1 MSAAPRRGAAGAVTT
16 GPAIGPVTEG
26 VPELDELAGEW
37 LPADRLAHLPSLRNQ
52 WGQGHVNHDLTS
64 LSWLAFPPYSGG
76 YHTGVLR
83 IDGSPLAAERL
94 RWSPWGV
101 ERAAA
106 RGPLSV
112 HTDVRMAFEQSRLLW
127 RITLRNDSAD
137 PVAVTVEQ
145 ELLAMFARREVDWG
159 WLYGTPWN
167 AGHHHD
173 FYATERLRAEVTA
186 DRPRQVQ
193 LLPHGERWIRLGS
206 PRIPGIQRDEDSAPM
221 LLESEL
227 PDHSTPDAGR
237 VRAPGAP
244 CLVRRLVVVRGG
256 GTGGAGGPEGSEG
269 SEGAVEPIGEPSAAY
284 TVRAGTDLRVGTVA
298 LDAGDAL
305 GFEVRVDQAGAEGVI
320 ATHGN
325 HPDSAQIGL
334 AGGRLSLRI
343 GGEYVVAADPLPLG
357 GWHRVAV
364 RLGEDGAAL
373 LVGDTVVAATAPWWG
388 GRRWTASVPAGANGV
403 LLVEDALSE
412 ARSAYAFADAPDA
425 LAAEGARGVAR
436 WEVLLGPG
444 ESRELGFALEI
455 GDSAAEVAAAA
466 ASAAARFGADFAEVA
481 ERWRA
486 TWRHAFTPDNP
497 RFSGYLPTLRTEDT
511 DLARTYYLGAL
522 LAVYLRNT
530 RVSRTGPVFLT
541 GGPRLGPTTTF
552 FWDQSEFARSAAML
566 EPRGMRAWIVAALGR
581 PYDHCHSFDT
591 YNQLP
596 VGNHYAANDHALFRT
611 VTAYVAVTGD
621 TGLLAEVAGG
631 RSVLDHLRALAYR
644 PRSRRAAFGE
654 GVLVDLG
661 RDAWELLECVPNYR
675 DGVVSFNAGYAG
687 MLRSLAVLLRLL
699 GQDAEAA
706 EAEADG
712 DRLARAVLG
721 QYAGAGRWRIAHPE
735 GSDAIGH
742 CLDFALV
749 AADMTEDLSAE
760 RRDEMVGFVTGHL
773 LDGDWMRALDPQDPV
788 APFSDRPDHGAA
800 GAFAAWPGATAYGL
814 CRLGRSDVAAG
825 VLRRAHRAT
834 SGALWG
840 QAMEVTADG
849 SYRVAE
855 RGVSESG
862 ERGRGRGDGGGDRGA
877 VRGGGRGRVA
887 GRRGG
892 RGDAGDG
899 VRAAQ
904 RGAGGGVRPAGRGRV
919 GVVGVV
925 GLVSLVRLACLA
937 VVVLRPAVPP
947 RRRPGPL
954 FMPVAGRGGSFSC
967 TGAHPRCSTSSGP
980 FRSASGAGTGR
991 WWGGRGRSW

>member
-1 MSAAPRRGAAGAVTT
+1 VSAAPRTQPAAAAGT
-16 GPAIGPVTEG
+16 GPFAEG
-26 VPELDELAGEW
+26 VPVLDELAGEW
-37 LPADRLAHLPSLRNQ
+37 LPAARLAHLPSLRNQ

-83 IDGSPLAAERL
+83 IDGVPVAAERL

-101 ERAAA
+101 ERAAV
-106 RGPLSV
+106 RGPLSL
-112 HTDVRMAFEQSRLLW
+112 HTEVRMGYEQSRVMW

-137 PVAVTVEQ
+137 PVRAGVEQ
-145 ELLAMFARREVDWG
+145 ELLAMFARREADWG

-167 AGHHHD
+167 SGHHHD
-173 FYATERLRAEVTA
+173 FYATERLRAEVLA

-193 LLPHGERWIRLGS
+193 VLPHGERWIRLGS
-206 PRIPGIQRDEDSAPM
+206 PRVPGIQRDEDSAPM

-244 CLVRRLVVVRGG
+244 CLVRRLEVLR
-256 GTGGAGGPEGSEG
+256 ADGS
-269 SEGAVEPIGEPSAAY
+269 SAAVGEPTAAY

-305 GFEVRVDQAGAEGVI
+305 GFEVRVDQPGVDGVI

-334 AGGRLSLRI
+334 DGGRLSLRI
-343 GGEYVVAADPLPLG
+343 GGEYAVAAERLPVG

-364 RLGEDGAAL
+364 RVTGDGASL
-373 LVGDTVVAATAPWWG
+373 LVGDDVVAATSPWWG
-388 GRRWTASVPAGANGV
+388 GQRWRARVSGGV
-403 LLVEDALSE
+403 LLVEDGHGGKGHSGE
-412 ARSAYAFADAPDA
+412 GHSGDGYSGDGYSGDGHGPARSAYAFAEAPDA
-425 LAAEGARGVAR
+425 LVARGARGVAR
-436 WEVLLGPG
+436 WDVLLEPG
-444 ESRELGFALEI
+444 ESRELGFVLHV
-455 GDSAAEVAAAA
+455 GDSAAEVAASA
-466 ASAAARFGADFAEVA
+466 ASAAASFGDVFDEVA
-481 ERWRA
+481 RRWRA
-486 TWRHAFTPDNP
+486 TWRHAFTRDNP
-497 RFSGYLPTLRTEDT
+497 EFSGHLPTLHTDDA

-552 FWDQSEFARSAAML
+552 FWDQSEFARTAAML
-566 EPRGMRAWIVAALGR
+566 EPRGMRAWIVAALGQ

-591 YNQLP
+591 YNLLP

-611 VTAYVAVTGD
+611 VTAYTAVTGD

-631 RSVLDHLRALAYR
+631 RSVLDHLRAIAYR
-644 PRSRRAAFGE
+644 PRSRRAAFGD

-687 MLRSLAVLLRLL
+687 MLRSLGVLLRFL
-699 GQDAEAA
+699 GEEAEAVA
-706 EAEADG
+706 AEADG

-721 QYAGAGRWRIAHPE
+721 QYAGDGRWRIAHPE
-735 GSDAIGH
+735 GAEVIGH

-749 AADMTEDLSAE
+749 AADMAEDLPAE
-760 RRDEMVGFVTGHL
+760 QREEMVAFVTGHL
-773 LDGDWMRALDPQDPV
+773 LDGDWMRALDPHDPI

-814 CRLGRSDVAAG
+814 CRLGRPDIAAD

-840 QAMEVTADG
+840 QAMEVTPDG

-855 RGVSESG
+855 RGVSNRESVAAVAVTEAVIAG
-862 ERGRGRGDGGGDRGA
+862 LFGVEASVSSLGGA
-877 VRGGGRGRVA
+877 VEGALLTEYGRLS
-887 GRRGG
+887 
-892 RGDAGDG
+892 G
-899 VRAAQ
+899 VRAVGFDLPAL
-904 RGAGGGVRPAGRGRV
+904 RGFPA
-919 GVVGVV
+919 
-925 GLVSLVRLACLA
+925 LP
-937 VVVLRPAVPP
+937 VLP
-947 RRRPGPL
+947 
-954 FMPVAGRGGSFSC
+954 
-967 TGAHPRCSTSSGP
+967 
-980 FRSASGAGTGR
+980 
-991 WWGGRGRSW
+991 

>member
-1 MSAAPRRGAAGAVTT
+1 MTATARTQPAGAGAAAEAEAAGTRAAGT
-16 GPAIGPVTEG
+16 GPAAEG
-26 VPELDELAGEW
+26 VPELDELAGDW
-37 LPADRLAHLPSLRNQ
+37 LPAARLAHLPSLRNQ
-52 WGQGHVNHDLTS
+52 WGQGHVNQDLTS

-83 IDGSPLAAERL
+83 IDGVPPAAERL

-106 RGPLSV
+106 LGALSV
-112 HTDVRMAFEQSRLLW
+112 RTEVRMGYERSRVLW

-137 PVAVTVEQ
+137 PVGATVEQ
-145 ELLAMFARREVDWG
+145 ELLAMFAHREADWG

-167 AGHHHD
+167 SGHHHD
-173 FYATERLRAEVTA
+173 FYATERLRAEVSA
-186 DRPRQVQ
+186 PRPRQVQ
-193 LLPHGERWIRLGS
+193 VLPHGERWIRLGS

-227 PDHSTPDAGR
+227 PDHSAPDSGR

-244 CLVRRLVVVRGG
+244 CLVRRLAVIR
-256 GTGGAGGPEGSEG
+256 AGGE
-269 SEGAVEPIGEPSAAY
+269 AVPVGDPSAAY
-284 TVRAGTDLRVGTVA
+284 TVRPGTDLRVGTVA
-298 LDAGDAL
+298 LGAGDAI
-305 GFEVRVDQAGAEGVI
+305 GFEVRVDRTGADGVI

-343 GGEYVVAADPLPLG
+343 GGEYAVAADPLPPG

-364 RLGEDGAAL
+364 RVTGDGAAL
-373 LVGDTVVAATAPWWG
+373 LVEDAVVAATEPWWG
-388 GRRWTASVPAGANGV
+388 GQRWTAGLPGDDI
-403 LLVEDALSE
+403 LLVEDTLSR
-412 ARSAYAFADAPDA
+412 ARSAYAFTGAPDE
-425 LAAEGARGVAR
+425 LTAEGARGTAR

-444 ESRELGFALEI
+444 ESRELGFVLEI
-455 GDSAAEVAAAA
+455 GESATGVAAAA
-466 ASAAARFGADFAEVA
+466 ASAAASFDDGFAEVA
-481 ERWRA
+481 ERWRT
-486 TWRHAFTPDNP
+486 TWRDAFTPDNP
-497 RFSGYLPTLRTEDT
+497 QFSGYLPTLHTKDR

-522 LAVYLRNT
+522 LAVYMRNT
-530 RVSRTGPVFLT
+530 QVSRTGPVFLT

-566 EPRGMRAWIVAALGR
+566 EPRGMRAWIVAALAQ

-611 VTAYVAVTGD
+611 ATAYLAVTGD
-621 TGLLAEVAGG
+621 TSLLAEVAGG
-631 RSVLDHLRALAYR
+631 RSVLDHLRAIAYR

-675 DGVVSFNAGYAG
+675 DAVVSFNAGYAG
-687 MLRSLAVLLRLL
+687 MLRSLAVLLRFL
-699 GQDAEAA
+699 GEDAEAA
-706 EAEADG
+706 AAEADG
-712 DRLARAVLG
+712 DRLAQAVLG
-721 QYAGAGRWRIAHPE
+721 QYAGDGRWRVAHPE
-735 GSDAIGH
+735 GTDAIGH

-749 AADMTEDLSAE
+749 AADMTEDLPAGL
-760 RRDEMVGFVTGHL
+760 RDEMVAFVTGHL

-814 CRLGRSDVAAG
+814 CRLGRSDLAAG
-825 VLRRAHRAT
+825 VLRRAHRTT

-840 QAMEVTADG
+840 QAMEVTEDG

-855 RGVSESG
+855 RGVSNRESVAAVAVTEAVIAG
-862 ERGRGRGDGGGDRGA
+862 LFGVEAGLSSLGGGA
-877 VRGGGRGRVA
+877 VEGTLDTEYGRLT
-887 GRRGG
+887 
-892 RGDAGDG
+892 G
-899 VRAAQ
+899 VRS
-904 RGAGGGVRPAGRGRV
+904 AGFDLPA
-919 GVVGVV
+919 
-925 GLVSLVRLACLA
+925 
-937 VVVLRPAVPP
+937 
-947 RRRPGPL
+947 
-954 FMPVAGRGGSFSC
+954 
-967 TGAHPRCSTSSGP
+967 SS
-980 FRSASGAGTGR
+980 
-991 WWGGRGRSW
+991 